1 MSWTC
6 TLLTTNCDC
15 IGASEDVETD
25 TDPYEY
31 VDRQNQPVHIDM
43 DDDNL
48 SSVSSRSSLVSN
60 VPSVQ
65 HFNISVCNYSTSY
78 S

>member
-1 MSWTC
+1 MSWSMD
-6 TLLTTNCDC
+6 LTTIYC
-15 IGASEDVETD
+15 IGASHGVESD

-31 VDRQNQPVHIDM
+31 VDRHNQPVHIDM

-60 VPSVQ
+60 APSVQ
-65 HFNISVCNYSTSY
+65 HFNISVCNYSTTMSY